1 MAKYLDLDGLSR
13 FKGKADAKYA
23 NKSEL
28 PSAYIKNASI
38 ADSTLTLTKQDNTT
52 VTFNP
57 GSADIEGYLGEQL
70 PSTSFD
76 LLPLVKAAM
85 TAKLKYKKWILPQ
98 SYQSTH
104 TNCPMGSGGTVEY
117 YAMSFYSNGT
127 PYTCRLI
134 CSSGSNVYTAYVAS
148 SSSSIYWY
156 KVLLADYDTG
166 IWKHHI
172 TLAVNEYNNSQRFLV
187 RFSLINDYERGY
199 YYDIAYSYSALVTAL
214 YERGFND
221 IYHALLATG
230 SRTGNSPVGGIYSD
244 GEKLYTVSMTAQ
256 TDVSKQSVG
265 YELPESWV
273 REMYEYTEEFMIGYR
288 D

>member
-23 NKSEL
+23 DKSEL
-28 PSAYIKNASI
+28 PSSYIKNASVTN
-38 ADSTLTLTKQDNTT
+38 STLTLTKQDNTT
-52 VTFNP
+52 VDFTP

-85 TAKLKYKKWILPQ
+85 TAKLKYKKWVLPQ
-98 SYQSTH
+98 SHQNTH
-104 TNCPMGSGGTVEY
+104 TNCPLGGGGTVEY
-117 YAMSFYSNGT
+117 YAMSIYSSGT
-127 PYTCRLI
+127 PYTGRLI
-134 CSSGSNVYTAYVAS
+134 CSNGSNIYTAYVVS

-156 KVLLADYDTG
+156 KFLLADYDTG

-172 TLAVNEYNNSQRFLV
+172 TLATNEYNNSQRYLI

-230 SRTGNSPVGGIYSD
+230 SRTANTPVGGIYSD
-244 GEKLYTVSMTAQ
+244 GEKLYTVSMTVQ
-256 TDVSKQSVG
+256 TDVSRQSTG

>member
-23 NKSEL
+23 DKNEL

-52 VTFNP
+52 VTFAP

-104 TNCPMGSGGTVEY
+104 TNCPYGGNATVEY
-117 YAMSFYSNGT
+117 YATRVYTNGT
-127 PYTCRLI
+127 IGACRLI
-134 CSSGSNVYTAYVAS
+134 SSGGSELYIAYVYTS
-148 SSSSIYWY
+148 NSSIHWY
-156 KVLLADYDTG
+156 RALLDSYDTG
-166 IWKHHI
+166 VWKHHI
-172 TLAVNEYNNSQRFLV
+172 TLAINEYNNSQRFLV

-199 YYDIAYSYSALVTAL
+199 YYDIAYSYSALATAL

-221 IYHALLATG
+221 IYHALEATG
-230 SRTGNSPVGGIYSD
+230 SRTANSPVGGIYSD

-256 TDVSKQSVG
+256 TDVSKQSTG

-273 REMYEYTEEFMIGYR
+273 KEIYEYTEEFMIGYR